1 MTNRGVRDDN
11 DYFALMAFLSALLIG
26 FLLGMRHATD
36 GDHVVAVTA
45 IASGEKSI
53 ARAMRIGAAWGIG
66 HSATVFLVGGAI
78 VLFGLTVPPRLGL
91 AFEMLVALMLIGLG
105 AWTLSGRELRHA
117 HSFRRP
123 VAVGFV
129 HGLAGSAFV
138 ALLVLAAIPGWVSQ
152 LAYLALFGF
161 GTVAGMAL
169 ITAGLAVPLTFASG
183 RVQRGIRIA
192 SGVASIAFG
201 LILAHKVGVVDGLF
215 AATPSWIPK

>member
-1 MTNRGVRDDN
+1 VT
-11 DYFALMAFLSALLIG
+11 ASLLSALAIG
-26 FLLGMRHATD
+26 FLLGTRHATD

-45 IASGEKSI
+45 IASGEQSV
-53 ARAMRIGAAWGIG
+53 ARAMRIGAAWGVG
-66 HSATVFLVGGAI
+66 HSATLLLVGGAI

-105 AWTLSGRELRHA
+105 AWTLSGRQVGHV
-117 HSFRRP
+117 HSVKRP
-123 VAVGFV
+123 IAVGFV

-152 LAYLALFGF
+152 LAYLALFGL

-169 ITAGLAVPLTFASG
+169 ITVGIALPATMASRRFAGM
-183 RVQRGIRIA
+183 QRGLRVA

-201 LILAHKVGVVDGLF
+201 LILAHKVGIVDGLF
-215 AATPSWIPK
+215 AASPNWTPK

>member
-1 MTNRGVRDDN
+1 VTGT
-11 DYFALMAFLSALLIG
+11 LLSALAIG

-36 GDHVVAVTA
+36 GDHVVAVTT

-53 ARAMRIGAAWGIG
+53 ARAMRIGAAWGLG
-66 HSATVFLVGGAI
+66 HSATLFIVGGVI

-91 AFEMLVALMLIGLG
+91 AFEMLVAVMLIGLG
-105 AWTLSGRELRHA
+105 AWTLSGRTLGHT

-123 VAVGFV
+123 IAVGFV

-138 ALLVLAAIPGWVSQ
+138 ALLVLAAIPGWISQ
-152 LAYLALFGF
+152 LAYLALFGL

-169 ITAGLAVPLTFASG
+169 ITAGIALPLSVAKG
-183 RVQRGIRIA
+183 NVQRGLRIA
-192 SGVASIAFG
+192 AGVASIAFG

-215 AATPSWIPK
+215 AATPSWTPK